1 MKQAGLYIHIPFCRQ
16 KCFYCDFPSFAG
28 KEEVFAEYTDVLCR
42 ELEEGAEELAGYEI
56 KSVFVGGG
64 TPTVLPMEFME
75 RIMEKVFTC
84 YEIQPDAEITTEAN
98 PGTLDEAVCR
108 RLRSMGFNRL
118 SMGLQAWQDELLLRL
133 GRIHDRAQ
141 FLENLDNARKAG
153 FDNIN
158 ADLMFALPGQTL
170 AQWEET
176 LDAVIGLGLEHI
188 SAYSLIIE
196 EGTPFYEWCEK
207 GIYQEADE
215 ETDRAMYAMA
225 QKKLVGGGYHQYEIS
240 NFAKKGKESR
250 HNKIYWMD
258 EEYRGFGMGAHSY
271 WQGRRFHN
279 PGTLEKYLRKVER
292 GEILRE
298 EVEVLSLEEE
308 MSEFM
313 FLGLRMTRGIEKER
327 FLRRFGKNVE
337 EIYGEKIRKLQEK
350 GLLEE
355 KEGWLR
361 LTGRGIDVSNH
372 VFVEFLPD

>member
-1 MKQAGLYIHIPFCRQ
+1 MKEAGLYIHIPFCRQ

-28 KEEVFAEYTDVLCR
+28 KEGLFAEYTNALCR
-42 ELEEGAEELAGYEI
+42 ELEDSAAELGGYGI

-64 TPTVLPMEFME
+64 TPTVLPMELME
-75 RIMEKVFTC
+75 RIMEKIFTC
-84 YEIQPDAEITTEAN
+84 YEIQPDAEITAEAN

-118 SMGLQAWQDELLLRL
+118 SMGLQAWQDELLRRL

-141 FLENLDNARKAG
+141 FLENLNNARKAG

-170 AQWEET
+170 AQWGET
-176 LDAVIGLGLEHI
+176 LDAVIGLGLDHI
-188 SAYSLIIE
+188 SAYSLMIE
-196 EGTPFYEWCEK
+196 EGTPFYEWYEK
-207 GIYQEADE
+207 GIYQETDE

-225 QKKLVGGGYHQYEIS
+225 VRKLAEGGYHQYEIS
-240 NFAKKGKESR
+240 NFAKEGKESR

-271 WQGRRFHN
+271 WHGRRFHN
-279 PGTLEKYLRKVER
+279 PGALEEYLRKVEQ
-292 GEILRE
+292 GETLRE
-298 EVEVLSLEEE
+298 DVEVLSTEEE

-337 EIYGEKIRKLQEK
+337 EIYSEKIRKLREE